1 MTDTAPALTPMADLI
16 QPFQVER
23 YGLRGRLVRL
33 GAAADDILGRHDYP
47 EPVAV
52 MLAQMMAIAA
62 SLAGALKY
70 DGVFTLQAQGNGAI
84 RLMVADVTSAGDMRA
99 YAQFDAKQVA
109 DLAATGKAGD
119 SVPQWLGVGHLA
131 FTVDQG
137 PDTER
142 YQGIV
147 DLFGMTLAECVHH
160 YFRQSEQIEAALK
173 IAVLHDP
180 KADKGAGWRVG
191 ALMMQ
196 RLPKLG
202 GLDEDG
208 AQRSANLTP
217 DSFDEAEREESW
229 REAIVLMGSAT
240 GAELTSDELSAD
252 RLLYRLFHEPGV
264 RVFKPMA
271 LRSACRCSQHRVS
284 TMLMSFPKDEIEDMK
299 VDGAVEV
306 KCEFCGRDYRYDQ
319 GALDR
324 LFAAGAAD

>member
-1 MTDTAPALTPMADLI
+1 MTTPSVGDLI

-33 GAAADDILGRHDYP
+33 GPVADDILGRHDYP

-52 MLAQMMAIAA
+52 MLGQMMAVAA

-70 DGVFTLQAQGNGAI
+70 DGVFTLQTQGNGPI

-99 YAQFDAKQVA
+99 YAQFDAKEVA
-109 DLAATGKAGD
+109 DLQATGQARD

-142 YQGIV
+142 YQGVV

-173 IAVLHDP
+173 VAVEHDP
-180 KADKGAGWRVG
+180 NAARGTGWRVG

-202 GLDEDG
+202 GHDEDG
-208 AQRSANLTP
+208 EQRSANLTP
-217 DSFDEAEREESW
+217 DSFDEIEREESW
-229 REAIVLMGSAT
+229 REAVILMGSAT
-240 GAELTSDELSAD
+240 SAELTSDELGPNS
-252 RLLYRLFHEPGV
+252 LLYRLFHEPGV
-264 RVFKPMA
+264 RVFKAMP
-271 LRSACRCSQHRVS
+271 LQSACRCSRDRVAA
-284 TMLMSFPKDEIEDMK
+284 MLRAFPKEEVAEMQ
-299 VDGAVEV
+299 VDGKVEV
-306 KCEFCGRDYRYDQ
+306 KCEFCGRDYRFDQ
-319 GALDR
+319 AALDR
-324 LFAAGAAD
+324 LFADGRDLG

>member
-1 MTDTAPALTPMADLI
+1 MTVSPAAGDLI

-33 GAAADDILGRHDYP
+33 GAVADDVLGRHDYP

-52 MLAQMMAIAA
+52 MLGQMMAIAA

-70 DGVFTLQAQGNGAI
+70 DGVFTLQAQGNGPI

-99 YAQFDAKQVA
+99 YAQFDAPQVA
-109 DLAATGKAGD
+109 QLEALGTGGI

-160 YFRQSEQIEAALK
+160 YFRQSEQVEAALK
-173 IAVLHDP
+173 VAVEHDP
-180 KADKGAGWRVG
+180 AAKTGTGWRVG

-196 RLPKLG
+196 RVPKMG
-202 GLDEDG
+202 GIDEDG
-208 AQRSANLTP
+208 APVISHGPASP
-217 DSFDEAEREESW
+217 YDEEEREEGW
-229 REAIVLMGSAT
+229 REAVILMGSAT
-240 GAELTSDELSAD
+240 SAELTSDALGPNS
-252 RLLYRLFHEPGV
+252 LLYRLFHEPGV
-264 RVFKPMA
+264 RVYKTMP
-271 LRSACRCSQHRVS
+271 LQSACRCSQDRVA
-284 TMLMSFPKDEIEDMK
+284 TMLRSFPKTEVAEMK
-299 VDGAVEV
+299 VDGQVEV
-306 KCEFCGRDYRYDQ
+306 KCEFCGRDYRFDQ
-319 GALDR
+319 AALDR
-324 LFAAGAAD
+324 LFAEGSAAGA